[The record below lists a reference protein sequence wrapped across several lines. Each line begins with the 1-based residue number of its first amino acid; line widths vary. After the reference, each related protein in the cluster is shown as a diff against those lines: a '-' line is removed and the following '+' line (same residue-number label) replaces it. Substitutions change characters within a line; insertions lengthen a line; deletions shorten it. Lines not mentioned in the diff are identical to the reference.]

1 MIQISNKIFCEKFLT
16 QLDIETKILPNPY
29 YDYPYMI
36 IKNFLSKKICD
47 EITTSTQKKD
57 DAIDA
62 KVRKKSILIKE
73 ENLNKK
79 IRNTKIHKLSPFYEN
94 IYLKNFTKH
103 QKDIEN
109 FFSLALTTSTKIQT
123 LEYTKGSFYKAH
135 SDDSNVLLK
144 DDELVGFIPVAPQ
157 RKITSV
163 LFTTSYSKK
172 KTKNSFQGGELVFNY
187 LYDED
192 GKKIHLE
199 PQAGDMIV
207 FLSNPY
213 FTHEVLEIKDGYRLS
228 LVQWHD
234 AIIN

>member
-1 MIQISNKIFCEKFLT
+1 MIQISNKIFCKKFLT

-36 IKNFLSKKICD
+36 INNFLSKKICD
-47 EITTSTQKKD
+47 EITTSTRKKD

-62 KVRKKSILIKE
+62 KVRKKSPLVKE

-79 IRNTKIHKLSPFYEN
+79 IRNTKIHKLSPFYEK
-94 IYLKNFTKH
+94 IYLKNFEKH

-144 DDELVGFIPVAPQ
+144 NDELVGFIPVAPQ

-163 LFTTSYSKK
+163 LFTTSNSEEKS
-172 KTKNSFQGGELVFNY
+172 KNSFQGGELVFNY
-187 LYDED
+187 LYDEN
-192 GKKIHLE
+192 GNNIHLK